1 MMKVIKV
8 FAVFLVIHLIGWSAA
23 HLYLAQNPKE
33 VLLVVDT
40 SYSMK
45 PKFPDIEQWIDDYSA
60 KSRYQAIRIGTDKAM
75 LGKLDEL
82 KSRSVIFRT
91 AFGRVTEGSFNQYLD
106 IKADKKILLSDGVIK
121 PEGWEV
127 VVF

>member
-1 MMKVIKV
+1 MKMIKV
-8 FAVFLVIHLIGWSAA
+8 FAVFLVIHLAGWFAA
-23 HLYLAQNPKE
+23 HLYLGQNPKE

-45 PKFPDIEQWIDDYSA
+45 PKFPDIEQWIDDYSGKA
-60 KSRYQAIRIGTDKAM
+60 RYKSIQIGTDKAM
-75 LGKLDEL
+75 LGKLDDL

-91 AFGRVTEGSFNQYLD
+91 SFGRITEGSFEQYLA
-106 IKADKKILLSDGVIK
+106 IKADEKILLSDGAIK
-121 PEGWEV
+121 PEGWKV